1 MLLAKKI
8 NFIEISISNAL
19 IISQNNHDKFI
30 SVNNLFRVYNEMKE
44 EKNKSWKCC
53 GIYYINIKEN

>member
-44 EKNKSWKCC
+44 EKNKS
-53 GIYYINIKEN
+53 